1 MKLNLFIYYKL
12 KIYKQEIKKM
22 IEVELDWNGND
33 LDIYIDSYFL
43 GSIDKNNIS
52 EEAEKCLTERNK
64 EEYNF
69 PGKYF

>member
-1 MKLNLFIYYKL
+1 
-12 KIYKQEIKKM
+12 M